1 MATNIIPSKWSHTV
15 SLIWR
20 HHVKTITYPTVQ
32 PNCWQPTGDRAVG
45 EEKGEQVGLKRK
57 GGLYTCRTSRGVGG
71 SVLGHYGRN
80 HIPVHATWGWG
91 PWYNYRETD
100 NPVTLSTPRETE
112 TKTKNQRGWGG
123 NGTET
128 REHQFCRQ
136 GNETWRSECL
146 DKRQFMALVMK
157 LLVSF
162 YSVQE
167 ENEMGKKSVEPGLSW
182 YLCHLLRRVPRSLK
196 VFPGLSW
203 TRGLLDPCGS
213 GSEGSRETES

>member
-1 MATNIIPSKWSHTV
+1 MSKPSHTPLLRQTV
-15 SLIWR
+15 DNPQETELLGRKRGKRLVWR
-20 HHVKTITYPTVQ
+20 
-32 PNCWQPTGDRAVG
+32 
-45 EEKGEQVGLKRK
+45 EKRDSTHAEQVG
-57 GGLYTCRTSRGVGG
+57 GWGC

-80 HIPVHATWGWG
+80 HTPVHATWGWG

-128 REHQFCRQ
+128 REHQFCRR

-162 YSVQE
+162 YSLQE

-182 YLCHLLRRVPRSLK
+182 YFCHLLRRVPRSLK
-196 VFPGLSW
+196 VFPGVSW

-213 GSEGSRETES
+213 GSEIQRNWELGHLIRTEDKGLQSAPK